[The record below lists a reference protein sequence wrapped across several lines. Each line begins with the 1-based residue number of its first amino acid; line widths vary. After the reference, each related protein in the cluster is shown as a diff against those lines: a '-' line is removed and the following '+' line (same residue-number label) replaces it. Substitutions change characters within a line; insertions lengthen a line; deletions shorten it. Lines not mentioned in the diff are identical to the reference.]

1 MASLALGYIL
11 DLLARREHSEFEI
24 RCKMQQKAF
33 SEEEIEQVIQH
44 CQQKG
49 WQSDKRFAEN
59 YLRFR
64 AAKGYGANRIRQE
77 LSQLKG
83 ISSEIIDNALMECEI
98 DWSEIALSVLSKK
111 FPNYQQKQTPK
122 DKQKIWRYM
131 YSHGFYSEEFADF
144 IGHSYE
150 N

>member
-1 MASLALGYIL
+1 MASLALGYIMS
-11 DLLARREHSEFEI
+11 LLARREHSEFEI

-33 SEEEIEQVIQH
+33 SEEDIEQVLQH

-49 WQSDKRFAEN
+49 WQSDKRFTEN
-59 YLRFR
+59 FLRFR

-83 ISSEIIDNALMECEI
+83 ISTEIIDEVLMESEI

-131 YSHGFYSEEFADF
+131 LSHGFYSEEFADAV
-144 IGHSYE
+144 GNSSYE
-150 N
+150 

>member
-1 MASLALGYIL
+1 MTSLALSYIMG
-11 DLLARREHSEFEI
+11 LLARREHSEFEI

-33 SEEEIEQVIQH
+33 SEEEIEQVLHH

-49 WQSDKRFAEN
+49 WQSDKRFTEN

-83 ISSEIIDNALMECEI
+83 ISADIIDETLMESEI
-98 DWSEIALSVLSKK
+98 DWSETALSVLRKK
-111 FPNYQQKQTPK
+111 FPDYQQKQTPK

-131 YSHGFYSEEFADF
+131 LSHGFYSEEFSDF
-144 IGHSYE
+144 VGNSDYD
-150 N
+150 

>member
-49 WQSDKRFAEN
+49 WQSDARFTEN

-64 AAKGYGANRIRQE
+64 ATKGYGSNRIRQE

-111 FPNYQQKQTPK
+111 FTNYQQKQTPK

-131 YSHGFYSEEFADF
+131 LSHGFYSEEFSHF
-144 IGHSYE
+144 LT
-150 N
+150 